1 MKKVALLL
9 IPLALTALAGCTG
22 PSGDQSK
29 DSGNDSFSGKITI
42 NFWHT
47 FGDKAETALEGKVAK
62 FVELV
67 KQNENVDVEVV
78 LSYQG
83 AYKDMP
89 KKVTTGI
96 ATGDNP
102 TIAIAYPD
110 HVADYLALEDEPGKY
125 VVNLDKYLKD
135 DSVTFGTDS
144 YLGDTMPE
152 SDMIKSY
159 MDEGRVLPV
168 EGTYLIPLMK
178 STEIMCYNLSAA
190 KKAMSYAYPDVPVD
204 RVKEFM
210 KTITWEQLLTIAEA
224 AYAHKE
230 EISNKLEYPIYYD
243 SDSNLFI
250 TELYQNKIGYSS
262 IGSDGKGHIDF
273 EDGENLTK
281 AKAIVTKLKEA
292 RDAHLLTT
300 KGVEGTYAS
309 NNFKE
314 AKTLFTIGS
323 TGGTGYTIPDA
334 LQFDVGFAR
343 VPTMGGENGQI
354 GYISQGPS
362 VCLLNNRSLSSAEN
376 EATLKYAWKLV
387 KYLTSKQVNVSLCV
401 TGSEGYSPVRTSC
414 YTTETYSDFI
424 EEGEYYAE
432 AALVTQNDI
441 NGRYYNSAVFT
452 GSATLRTEVGALI
465 TNVLKPENPMS
476 VDEAF
481 TTAINNAKKDIRQGV
496 VCLRKISFP
505 HIQFPSQPYLP

>member
-1 MKKVALLL
+1 MKKTSLLL
-9 IPLALTALAGCTG
+9 FPLLLASLVGCNG
-22 PSGDQSK
+22 
-29 DSGNDSFSGKITI
+29 SGNSDQPSDSSANSDGYNGKITI

-47 FGDKAETALEGKVAK
+47 FGDKAETALENKIK
-62 FVELV
+62 TFKELV
-67 KQNENVDVEVV
+67 KANENVDVEVE
-78 LSYQG
+78 LAYQG

-96 ATGDNP
+96 ATGDQP
-102 TIAIAYPD
+102 TIAIAYAD
-110 HVADYLALEDEPGKY
+110 HVADYLALEDKPGKY
-125 VVNLDKYLKD
+125 VVNFDKYLKD
-135 DSVTFGTDS
+135 ESITFGTDA

-152 SDMIKSY
+152 SDMVKSY
-159 MDEGRVLPV
+159 MDEGRTLPR

-178 STEIMCYNLSAA
+178 STEIMCYNLDAA
-190 KKAMSYAYPDVPVD
+190 KTAVGYAYPDVAVD
-204 RVKEFM
+204 KVAEFM
-210 KTITWEQLLTIAEA
+210 KTITWEQLLTIAQA
-224 AYAHKE
+224 AYDHKDQV
-230 EISNKLEYPIYYD
+230 SSKLEYPIYYD

-250 TELYQNKIGYSS
+250 TELYQNKVSYSS
-262 IGSDGKGHIDF
+262 IGNDGKGRIDF
-273 EDGENLTK
+273 ESGDNLTK
-281 AKAIVTKLKEA
+281 AKSIVTSLKQA
-292 RDAHLLTT
+292 HDNHLLTT

-314 AKTLFTIGS
+314 GKTLFSIGS

-334 LQFDVGFAR
+334 GQFEVGFAR

-362 VCLLNNRSLSSAEN
+362 VCLLNNPSISEAQN
-376 EATLKYAWKLV
+376 EVTLKYAWKLI

-424 EEGEYYAE
+424 EDGESYAE

-452 GSATLRTEVGALI
+452 GSATLRNEVGSLV
-465 TNVLKPENPMS
+465 TNVLNGKS
-476 VDEAF
+476 ALDDAF
-481 TTAINNAKKDIRQGV
+481 ATAINNAKKDI
-496 VCLRKISFP
+496 K
-505 HIQFPSQPYLP
+505 

>member
-1 MKKVALLL
+1 MKKISLVL
-9 IPLALTALAGCTG
+9 IPLCLSALVGCNNQN
-22 PSGDQSK
+22 SDASN
-29 DSGNDSFSGKITI
+29 GNDNSGESASKVTI
-42 NFWHT
+42 SFWHT
-47 FGDKAETALEGKVAK
+47 FGDKAETALEGKVNAFK
-62 FVELV
+62 KLV
-67 KQNENVDVEVV
+67 KENEGIDVEVE

-96 ATGDNP
+96 ATGDMP
-102 TIAIAYPD
+102 TIAIAYAD
-110 HVADYLALEDEPGKY
+110 HVADYFAQEDGQEGKY
-125 VVNLDKYLKD
+125 VVNLDKFLKD
-135 DSVTFGTDS
+135 SSLTFGTDA
-144 YLGDTMPE
+144 YLGDTLPE

-159 MDEGRVLPV
+159 MDEGRTLPR

-178 STEIMCYNLSAA
+178 STEIMCYNLDAV
-190 KKAMSYAYPDVPVD
+190 KVAMSYAHPEVSSE
-204 RVKEFM
+204 RVKEYM
-210 KTITWEQLLTIAEA
+210 RTITWEDLLVIAQA
-224 AYAHKE
+224 AYNHKN
-230 EISNKLEYPIYYD
+230 EISSKLDYPIYYD

-250 TELYQNKIGYSS
+250 TDLYQNKVGYSS
-262 IGSDGKGHIDF
+262 IGSDKKGHIDF

-281 AKAIVTKLKEA
+281 AKALVSSLKEA

-314 AKTLFTIGS
+314 VKTIFSIGS

-334 LQFDVGFAR
+334 GLFDVGFAK
-343 VPTMGGENGQI
+343 VPTMGGEDGQV

-362 VCLLNNRSLSSAEN
+362 VCFLNNPSIPDSQN
-376 EATLKYAWKLV
+376 ELQLKYAWKLV

-401 TGSEGYSPVRTSC
+401 SGSEGYSPVRTSC

-424 EEGEYYAE
+424 DGGEYYAE

-452 GSATLRTEVGALI
+452 GSATLRNEVGSLI
-465 TNVLKPENPMS
+465 TNVLNGKS
-476 VDEAF
+476 TIDDAF
-481 TTAINNAKKDIRQGV
+481 ALAINNAKKEIKQEV
-496 VCLRKISFP
+496 L
-505 HIQFPSQPYLP
+505 